1 LIGDFRD
8 RICTTAEIRYYFQ
21 SFFLEGGSSASYVKP
36 NKNCNLTSW
45 VSGCEPG
52 WSCNVDDK
60 IDLKKDIKDIPSRIK
75 DCQPCCERFFCPQ
88 GLTCMISKY
97 ISHAYASYYYILV

>member
-36 NKNCNLTSW
+36 NQNCNLTSW

-75 DCQPCCERFFCPQ
+75 DCQPCCEGFFCPQ